1 MIANEEY
8 TAALADLKNFCAKET
23 AFDVEFL
30 TNVYP
35 LVAVFKPKA
44 QLSLFDKENY
54 NVDDNGEIGSI
65 QIAFGTTTRV
75 QSSLRFKMD
84 AKLLKKFIKLTEKVG
99 LLYLHAFFEEQ
110 AAGTYEAWL
119 EEQAKASDAAAAI
132 KQAAENARNGEQN
145 AEYRV
150 EVYVYNLLEKEPGE
164 PQNLSDLDYEI
175 TGTDLAETKKKAH
188 DHLVDV
194 CKEHNVE
201 AGKTFD
207 FEIFSYCGEER
218 IDGDEG
224 SATWNGSEV
233 NIDL

>member
-8 TAALADLKNFCAKET
+8 KAALADMKNFCAKET
-23 AFDVEFL
+23 TFDVEFL

-44 QLSLFDKENY
+44 QRSLFDSENY
-54 NVDDNGEIGSI
+54 NVDENGEIGSI
-65 QIAFGTTTRV
+65 QIAFGTTTKV

-99 LLYLHAFFEEQ
+99 LLYLHAFFENQ

-119 EEQAKASDAAAAI
+119 AQQADAANRAAAI
-132 KQAAENARNGEQN
+132 KQAAEDARSSEQN

-150 EVYVYNLLEKEPGE
+150 EVYVYDLLENSKP
-164 PQNLSDLDYEI
+164 NLSDLDYTQ
-175 TGTDLAETKKKAH
+175 TGSDLYEVKKLASDRLEAICREK
-188 DHLVDV
+188 
-194 CKEHNVE
+194 NVP
-201 AGKTFD
+201 AGKTFT
-207 FEIFSYCGEER
+207 FEVFSYCGEER

-233 NIDL
+233 VIDL